1 MREGTLVHAAPGVH
15 LVHGSNTN
23 WVILSEGDAVTL
35 IDCGYPGDR
44 QQVLD
49 SLAAAGHSPEALTA
63 ILLTHAHNDHL
74 GSAEYLSRTFDAP
87 VYAHE
92 AEVPHARREFLHQ
105 VSLGRVLRNS
115 WRPGVLPWAVHALR
129 SGGTTDARVER
140 PQPFPTEGA
149 LDLPG
154 RPVPVHTPDTPPTTA
169 PTISPARASSSP
181 VTAWSPATRSRA
193 RAGRSSCPPCSTGTA
208 TAPAA
213 PWTCS
218 RSCRAT
224 RCCPGTARCTAVR
237 WARPPGRHA
246 TVRLRRGRG
255 LERCGSGRK
264 RPAWS

>member
-1 MREGTLVHAAPGVH
+1 MREDTLVHAAKGVH

-49 SLAAAGHSPEALTA
+49 SLGAAGHSPEAVTA

-74 GSAEYLSRTFDAP
+74 GSADYLSRTFGTP

-105 VSLGRVLRNS
+105 VSLGRVLRNG

-129 SGGTTDARVER
+129 SGGTTDARVDR
-140 PQPFPTEGA
+140 AQPFPTEGA

-154 RPVPVHTPDTPPTTA
+154 RPVPVHTPGHTAGHCAYHLPGAGIVISGDGLVTGHPTSRTRGPQLLLPMFDRDRDRTRDSLDVFEGLA
-169 PTISPARASSSP
+169 GDMLLPGHGPVHHGSVGEAASAARE
-181 VTAWSPATRSRA
+181 
-193 RAGRSSCPPCSTGTA
+193 
-208 TAPAA
+208 
-213 PWTCS
+213 
-218 RSCRAT
+218 RAT
-224 RCCPGTARCTAVR
+224 P
-237 WARPPGRHA
+237 
-246 TVRLRRGRG
+246 
-255 LERCGSGRK
+255 ERQRS
-264 RPAWS
+264 